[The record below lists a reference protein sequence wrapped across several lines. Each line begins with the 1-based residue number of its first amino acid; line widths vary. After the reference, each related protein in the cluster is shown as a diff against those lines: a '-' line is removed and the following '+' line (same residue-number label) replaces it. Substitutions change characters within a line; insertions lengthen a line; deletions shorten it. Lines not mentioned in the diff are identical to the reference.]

1 MEHSAEM
8 VSSPEPAE
16 DSTEASTPTGAAEA
30 ALEWVRDGMT
40 LGLGTGRAAAAF
52 VTALGTRVA
61 EGLQITG
68 VPTSEATAE
77 LAARLG
83 IPLARLEDVE
93 ALDITFDGADEVDDR
108 LDLIK
113 GYGGAMVREKIVAAS
128 SNQLVIL
135 VGPEKLVD
143 HLGQRGRLPIEVL
156 PFGEAVVRREL
167 ERLGLDTDLRTDD
180 RSKTVVTD
188 NGNWILDAQLQTP
201 LDANALESAITTIP
215 GVLGTGFF
223 LGMADAVIIGS
234 GKDVEVRRT
243 KEA

>member
-1 MEHSAEM
+1 MATTSNRAEPSPSAGA
-8 VSSPEPAE
+8 VPA
-16 DSTEASTPTGAAEA
+16 TGAAKSAEA

-52 VTALGTRVA
+52 VRALGARVA
-61 EGLQITG
+61 DGLQVTG

-77 LAARLG
+77 LAGQLG

-93 ALDITFDGADEVDDR
+93 TLDITFDGADEVDQH

-128 SNQLVIL
+128 SNRLVIL
-135 VGPEKLVD
+135 VGPEKLVRD
-143 HLGQRGRLPIEVL
+143 LGQRGRLPIEVL

-167 ERLGLDTDLRTDD
+167 ERLGLDAD
-180 RSKTVVTD
+180 RRVDEHSKCVVTD
-188 NGNWILDAQLQTP
+188 KGNWILDAKLQTP
-201 LDANALESAITTIP
+201 LDASALESAIISIP

-223 LGMADAVIIGS
+223 LAMADAIIIG
-234 GKDVEVRRT
+234 GEDDVEVRRT
-243 KEA
+243 KRP